1 MDTEFIKILHEL
13 SAKSNKIILDKM
25 DFRRITR
32 FEDYFELEQFLDV
45 NCFGLQLDLI
55 NANEK
60 IINIIVKNLE
70 IAINS
75 NCGNNIDLTKYS
87 KENYFTHNYS
97 ELNESS
103 ESKNDR
109 FSSKEIS
116 VFKEMW
122 LFYFVNRLKKILF
135 NIRSILNIDQQF
147 THHKPDEGKKK
158 LTKNKYI
165 KVFKNDLG
173 FNLFNEM
180 FKCYK
185 DEGKDNANFG
195 FLFYAMEAEFLVCNQ
210 TEFIDFVGNEDYKI
224 SISKIDSR
232 QSGSNKKLKLYNSIK
247 LSFQ

>member
-1 MDTEFIKILHEL
+1 MDTEFINLLHEL
-13 SAKSNKIILDKM
+13 SAKSNNIILDKM

-60 IINIIVKNLE
+60 TINIIVKNLE

-147 THHKPDEGKKK
+147 THHKPDEGK
-158 LTKNKYI
+158 N
-165 KVFKNDLG
+165 
-173 FNLFNEM
+173 
-180 FKCYK
+180 
-185 DEGKDNANFG
+185 
-195 FLFYAMEAEFLVCNQ
+195 
-210 TEFIDFVGNEDYKI
+210 
-224 SISKIDSR
+224 
-232 QSGSNKKLKLYNSIK
+232 
-247 LSFQ
+247 